1 MNIIISERQCGK
13 TTKLVKQ
20 SAETGAIIVV
30 PNHAMGTHV
39 EMVAYELGLKTK
51 IPTPITV
58 TEYIRRLAFG
68 GMGKTQKYLVDELQ
82 MMLEAMNVEEATV
95 DIDSAYLLQY
105 HSINARQIG
114 RSVER

>member
-1 MNIIISERQCGK
+1 MNIIISERQYGK
-13 TTKLVKQ
+13 TTNLVKR

-30 PNHAMGTHV
+30 PNHVMGTHV
-39 EMVAYELGLKTK
+39 EVVAHELGLK
-51 IPTPITV
+51 IPRPITV

-68 GMGKTQKYLVDELQ
+68 GMGRTQKYLVDELQ
-82 MMLEAMNVEEATV
+82 MVLEAMNVEEAMV

-105 HSINARQIG
+105 HSANARQIG

>member
-1 MNIIISERQCGK
+1 MNIIISERQNGK
-13 TTKLVKQ
+13 TTNLVKR

-30 PNHAMGTHV
+30 PNHVMMKSV
-39 EMVAYELGLKTK
+39 ELVAHELGLK

-82 MMLEAMNVEEATV
+82 MVLEAMNVEEATV

-105 HSINARQIG
+105 HSLNARQIERGVG
-114 RSVER
+114 R